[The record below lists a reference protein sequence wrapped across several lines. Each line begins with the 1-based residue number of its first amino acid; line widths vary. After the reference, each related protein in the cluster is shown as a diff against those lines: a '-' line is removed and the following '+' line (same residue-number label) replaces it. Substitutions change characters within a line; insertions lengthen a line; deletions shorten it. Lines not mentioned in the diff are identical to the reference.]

1 MSVKHSK
8 TPEPAIIPAVPAVI
22 LPPPPLPEATVP
34 VRWGWVVLLAL
45 PLIILNTGWI
55 ANSEMKTGVT
65 EVTISTLFIGVT
77 FILFVLTLA
86 NLLVRRFSKAAALNQ
101 AELMVLYSVLSMSSV
116 VAGVGHFGFFTPF
129 LANPFYYSNHSNG
142 WDSFWH
148 LLPWYIGPR
157 DPAILRGFYAGHS
170 TFFEPQIMAAWAGPL
185 AIWCGFFLVLLWT
198 TLCLSAI
205 MRQRWADEEHLPFPV
220 IALPLEMTREGA
232 PLYRKWP
239 LWAGFALPCALHS
252 LNSLHSLFPTVPT
265 LPINSTH
272 DLLPDAG
279 LQFPWN
285 GVDSLFYQLHASGIG
300 FGYLIN
306 TDVSFSLWFFYLL
319 KKVMNV
325 WGVMHGWRQPGQG
338 WGGDATAQF
347 PYTGFQGYGAWLAL
361 GLTALWTGRRY
372 YQEYLRRA
380 WYGDKAGQD
389 RGEMLG
395 ARAAVLGFFGG
406 YLALC
411 IFVWSSGGSWW
422 LPIVFFALYLMIMVT
437 LTRIRAETAVLC
449 TELGWISP
457 QAILS
462 TTLGTA
468 GMPSMDLAHLG
479 MLSWFNSDYR
489 AAPMP
494 HELEA
499 MVGLARVRGALRP
512 LLSALL
518 IAAAVAMVS
527 ALLWDLQLY
536 YVNGADTGNVHQ
548 WRVLDKANQ
557 PWNDLA
563 HWLHDPKAATGSAI
577 AGMAAGFAI
586 TCLLTVL
593 RGRFIGFVLHPAAYV
608 LNTSFANDFFWCD
621 MFVAWSL
628 KSLLLRY
635 GGLAYYRQAMPF
647 FLGLILGDFVTGA
660 AWSIAGTLLH
670 QSLFRTFAS

>member
-1 MSVKHSK
+1 MPQQP
-8 TPEPAIIPAVPAVI
+8 TIAETDPETNPAPAS
-22 LPPPPLPEATVP
+22 LPEATLR
-34 VRWGWVVLLAL
+34 VRWTRMMALAL

-77 FILFVLTLA
+77 FILFLVTLA
-86 NLLVRRFSKAAALNQ
+86 NLLVRRRFPDAALNQ
-101 AELMVLYSVLSMSSV
+101 PEMMALYAVLSMSSV
-116 VAGVGHFGFFTPF
+116 IAGVGHFGFFTPF
-129 LANPFYYSNHSNG
+129 LANPFFYNTPSNG
-142 WDSFWH
+142 WSRFWY

-157 DPAILRGFYAGHS
+157 DPAIIQGFYGGNS
-170 TFFEPQIMAAWAGPL
+170 TFFRPQIMLAWAGPL
-185 AIWCGFFLVLLWT
+185 AVWCGFFLVLLWT

-205 MRQRWADEEHLPFPV
+205 LRRRWADEEHLPFPV
-220 IALPLEMTREGA
+220 IALPLEMTRAGA
-232 PLYRKWP
+232 PLYRKWG

-252 LNSLHSLFPTVPT
+252 LNSLHSLFPTMPS

-272 DLLPDAG
+272 DLFWDAG

-285 GVDSLFYQLHASGIG
+285 GVDSLFYQLHASGVG

-319 KKVMNV
+319 KKAMNV
-325 WGVMHGWRQPGQG
+325 WGVAQGWRQPGQG
-338 WGGDATAQF
+338 WGGDTVSQF

-361 GLTALWTGRRY
+361 GLTALYTGRRY
-372 YQEYLRRA
+372 YRDYLRRA
-380 WYGDKAGQD
+380 WHGDPDGQE
-389 RGEMLG
+389 RGEVLG
-395 ARAAVLGFFGG
+395 ARAAVLGFLGG

-422 LPIVFFALYLMIMVT
+422 LPVVFFGLYLLIMIT
-437 LTRIRAETAVLC
+437 LTRIRAETAVLS

-457 QAILS
+457 QAMLPA
-462 TTLGTA
+462 TLGTA
-468 GMPSMDLAHLG
+468 HLSHTDLVHMG

-494 HELEA
+494 HELES
-499 MVGLARVRGALRP
+499 MVGINRARGALRP
-512 LLSALL
+512 LLGVLML
-518 IAAAVAMVS
+518 AAAVAMVS

-536 YVNGADTGNVHQ
+536 YVNGANTGNVHP
-548 WRVLDKANQ
+548 WRVTEKANQ

-563 HWLHDPKAATGSAI
+563 HWLNDPQMPNSNAI

-586 TCLLTVL
+586 TCLLTIL
-593 RGRFIGFVLHPAAYV
+593 RGRFVGFVLHPAAYV

-621 MFVAWSL
+621 MFVAWAV

-635 GGLAYYRQAMPF
+635 GGLGYYRQAMPF

-670 QSLFRTFAS
+670 QSLFRTFAT